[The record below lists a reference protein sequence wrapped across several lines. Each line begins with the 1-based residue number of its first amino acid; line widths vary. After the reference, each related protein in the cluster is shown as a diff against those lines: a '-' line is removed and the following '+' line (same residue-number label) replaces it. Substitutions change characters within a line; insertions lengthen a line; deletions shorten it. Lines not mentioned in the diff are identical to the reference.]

1 MFSEASAGTFVFRE
15 RETPSCASTC
25 AKMEF
30 HVVVFFIGEHQS
42 SYVTSTMCVKASFL
56 DDNLEQQAK
65 YEWFSA
71 LVTVRTRKARTNQV
85 AYCFWCALPLRTH
98 RHMYHYRSAPSCI
111 HLQMHVKGSVRLF
124 SRHRETIAKISQESL
139 VMPLFVRCTV
149 CYSVLVL
156 RMSGS
161 AAADAHKSWPS

>member
-1 MFSEASAGTFVFRE
+1 M
-15 RETPSCASTC
+15 
-25 AKMEF
+25 
-30 HVVVFFIGEHQS
+30 FFIGEHQS

-111 HLQMHVKGSVRLF
+111 QLQMHVKGSVRLF

-139 VMPLFVRCTV
+139 VMTVFVRCTV
-149 CYSVLVL
+149 CYSVLAL

-161 AAADAHKSWPS
+161 AVAASHKS